1 MGYTCEG
8 LKRRPFFCF
17 DSVCVVFASEGL
29 QRRPFFCRRGNHGSH
44 LFQSPPTF
52 RGNPD
57 EDALEWLERYETV
70 DRYNRW
76 RSEDLRLNFI
86 VSLDGAALNRFRCV
100 GTVPTTWEDV
110 PAQLPARSGGS
121 GVGEKIGL
129 RSLFL
134 REFQQHKVHS
144 PHIL

>member
-1 MGYTCEG
+1 MAHIV
-8 LKRRPFFCF
+8 K
-17 DSVCVVFASEGL
+17 
-29 QRRPFFCRRGNHGSH
+29 
-44 LFQSPPTF
+44 FQAPPTF
-52 RGNPD
+52 RENPD
-57 EDALEWLERYETV
+57 EDALELLERYETV